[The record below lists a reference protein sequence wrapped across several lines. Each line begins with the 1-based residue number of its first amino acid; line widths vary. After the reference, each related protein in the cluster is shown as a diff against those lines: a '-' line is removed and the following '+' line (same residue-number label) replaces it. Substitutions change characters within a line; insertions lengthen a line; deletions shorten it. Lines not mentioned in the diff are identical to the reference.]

1 MNKSLLKKISEV
13 LDTLES
19 SPDAVVYAL
28 DETGICVESDNHA
41 SWSPVG
47 APPILEK
54 NASHEG
60 INIVGSTCILN
71 DFHSINDVYPL
82 NKSITS
88 EEVKFHLEYLLEIN
102 SNKKVVVFLDNARM
116 HTSILIQKFYKE
128 VKGRLELIFLPKYS
142 PYMNPQETIWHY
154 LKSRLFKPSSRSC
167 IEELI
172 LDVKSIFD
180 ELNSNPDKICSLAYA
195 RSFLV

>member
-1 MNKSLLKKISEV
+1 
-13 LDTLES
+13 
-19 SPDAVVYAL
+19 
-28 DETGICVESDNHA
+28 
-41 SWSPVG
+41 VG

-71 DFHSINDVYPL
+71 NFHSINDVYL
-82 NKSITS
+82 SNRSITS
-88 EEVKFHLEYLLEIN
+88 AEVKSHLEYLLEVN
-102 SNKKVVVFLDNARM
+102 SGKKVVVFLDNARM

-128 VKGRLELIFLPKYS
+128 VTGRLQLIFLPKYS
-142 PYMNPQETIWHY
+142 PYMNPQENIWHY

-167 IEELI
+167 INELI
-172 LDVKSIFD
+172 LDVSSIFD
-180 ELNSNPDKICSLAYA
+180 ELNSDSNKIRSLAYA

>member
-1 MNKSLLKKISEV
+1 M
-13 LDTLES
+13 
-19 SPDAVVYAL
+19 VYAL

-71 DFHSINDVYPL
+71 NYHSVNDIYPS

-88 EEVKFHLEYLLEIN
+88 EEIKSHFEYLLEIN
-102 SNKKVVVFLDNARM
+102 CGKKVVVFLDNARM
-116 HTSILIQKFYKE
+116 HTSLLIQNFYQE
-128 VKGRLELIFLPKYS
+128 VKERLQLIFLPKYS
-142 PYMNPQETIWHY
+142 PYMNPQENIWHY
-154 LKSRLFKPSSRSC
+154 LKCRLFKPSSRSC

-172 LDVKSIFD
+172 LDVNSIFD
-180 ELNSNPDKICSLAYA
+180 ELNSDTDKIGSLAYA
-195 RSFLV
+195 RNFLV